1 MSVQSVDLAQE
12 ETTTPTPTPK
22 CPYCEADLRIGY
34 TEHGTKA
41 WNGKEWDDIGEGED
55 AKYYCLACYAD
66 LDYEDLEKLDV
77 F

>member
-1 MSVQSVDLAQE
+1 MTIETEGITPQ
-12 ETTTPTPTPK
+12 ETTTTTPK

-34 TEHGTKA
+34 TEHGTKV
-41 WNGKEWDDIGEGED
+41 WNGKEWDDIGEGDD
-55 AKYYCLACYAD
+55 AQYYCLACYAD